1 MFLGNNENMRLCLF
15 MLLNLKQNK
24 DDQLININVA
34 NSMISQDRSGTLLGI
49 VLDGKLETNVG
60 HHKLTIFAE
69 SRRIRNMS
77 NFKYL
82 K

>member
-49 VLDGKLETNVG
+49 VLDGNQCWASQ
-60 HHKLTIFAE
+60 I
-69 SRRIRNMS
+69 N
-77 NFKYL
+77 NFCRE
-82 K
+82 